1 MTTIYN
7 WFFALLVVFA
17 IFGLLSILVII
28 YFLVIEPIREMAC
41 NYKRYKK
48 FYIEEHEKI
57 GIEELLKQTKDDE
70 VEEDV
75 R

>member
-48 FYIEEHEKI
+48 FYAEHFDDI
-57 GIEELLKQTKDDE
+57 SKQDDGGE
-70 VEEDV
+70 NE
-75 R
+75 